1 VVVMSLPYLDLVD
14 TVERLSKICKELNI
28 TDILEG
34 DAKQIEIISE
44 IKTRIESL
52 ELERVEP
59 IDMGYPPYKA

>member
-1 VVVMSLPYLDLVD
+1 MSLPYLDLVD

-34 DAKQIEIISE
+34 NATQIEIISE

>member
-1 VVVMSLPYLDLVD
+1 MSLPYLDLVD
-14 TVERLSKICKELNI
+14 TVERLSKICKELNLTKI
-28 TDILEG
+28 IEG

>member
-1 VVVMSLPYLDLVD
+1 MSLPYLDLVD
-14 TVERLSKICKELNI
+14 TVERLSKISKELNI

>member
-1 VVVMSLPYLDLVD
+1 MSLPYLDLVD
-14 TVERLSKICKELNI
+14 TVKRLNEICKELNLTKI
-28 TDILEG
+28 IEG
-34 DAKQIEIISE
+34 DATQIEIISE

>member
-1 VVVMSLPYLDLVD
+1 MSLPYLDLVD
-14 TVERLSKICKELNI
+14 TVERLSKICKKLNI

>member
-1 VVVMSLPYLDLVD
+1 MSLPYLDLVD
-14 TVERLSKICKELNI
+14 TVKRLSKICKELNI

>member
-1 VVVMSLPYLDLVD
+1 VVMSLPYLDLVD

>member
-1 VVVMSLPYLDLVD
+1 MVVLSLPYLDLVD